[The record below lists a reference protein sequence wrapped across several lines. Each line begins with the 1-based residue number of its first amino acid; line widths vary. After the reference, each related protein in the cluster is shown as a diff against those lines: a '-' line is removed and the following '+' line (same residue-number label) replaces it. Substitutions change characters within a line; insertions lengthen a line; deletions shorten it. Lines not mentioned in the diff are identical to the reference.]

1 MPTVDMLE
9 QELRQKKLHSIY
21 ALYGEET
28 YLLETNVNR
37 IKKLFGEKVE
47 GINYVVL
54 DENTVDNL
62 LKELQT
68 PPFGYEKKLIIVKNT
83 GILKKEAKK
92 KSSNITQLQEKISD
106 YIEKNEQEIEAS
118 IILVIIDEKADKTK
132 LLETITKHGIVCQ
145 FEKLK
150 PIEIVKRLKLIC
162 SQYKVNV
169 SEKTLNK
176 LIETSGTSM
185 QILINEIRKLIEY
198 AGENGTIN
206 DEDIDK
212 LAIKQIDSVIFNLTD
227 YLGNKNI
234 KKSLEILYDL
244 LYLKEPIQMILITL
258 YRHFKKL
265 YLVKLAQA
273 ENQDIAQTLQLKPNQ
288 MFLITKYKKQAEY
301 FTTKD
306 LRQMLKKLTE
316 LDTKSKTGQID
327 LNIGLEAVLC
337 SQIG

>member
-106 YIEKNEQEIEAS
+106 YIEKNEQEIEDS

-132 LLETITKHGIVCQ
+132 LLETITKHGVVCQ

>member
-106 YIEKNEQEIEAS
+106 YIEKNEQEIEDS

>member
-132 LLETITKHGIVCQ
+132 LLETITKHGVVCQ

>member
-68 PPFGYEKKLIIVKNT
+68 PSFGYEKKLIIVKNT

-301 FTTKD
+301 FTTED

>member
-83 GILKKEAKK
+83 GILKKEVKK

-288 MFLITKYKKQAEY
+288 MFLISKYKKQAEY